1 MSIKCITLSVQL
13 LKIRIAQI
21 KRGYIPPLLI
31 YLMLCVFIFYNSPG
45 FDSQKSLVF
54 TISTFFL
61 IQQFH
66 IKRSDL
72 TFTKRYLNY
81 HKFQIA
87 LNYNLIILPITIGMY
102 FVTSYRYSVL
112 IHLLVSTLPFIEV
125 TSQSRTFLFI
135 GKMIPPVH
143 FEWISGL
150 RKNLFI
156 ILFILLIVVVLS
168 PVKLFPIAL
177 LFLLNLIFMDFYSH
191 YEPLT
196 MLNPKNLSINA
207 FIDEKIFFSCKVF
220 TFINA
225 PILLINSIM
234 HFDMITFN
242 LLFFIGLILM
252 FINVIYIKYAT
263 YEPKETL
270 RFHADQIL
278 LTITAI
284 VPYLIPISIYLLYS
298 NRKKAYKNISNYI
311 E

>member
-1 MSIKCITLSVQL
+1 MSINCITLSVQL

-31 YLMLCVFIFYNSPG
+31 YLMLCVFVFYNSPG
-45 FDSQKSLVF
+45 FDVQKSLVF
-54 TISTFFL
+54 AISTFFL

-72 TFTKRYLNY
+72 NFTKRYLNH
-81 HKFQIA
+81 HKLQIA
-87 LNYNLIILPITIGMY
+87 LNYNLIVLPITIGLC
-102 FVTSYRYSVL
+102 FVTSYAYSAL
-112 IHLLVSTLPFIEV
+112 IHFLVSSLPFIELSSKSKSYV
-125 TSQSRTFLFI
+125 FI
-135 GKMIPPVH
+135 GKIIPSAH

-150 RKNLFI
+150 RKNIYI
-156 ILFILLIVVVLS
+156 ILFILLFVLTLS

-177 LFLLNLIFMDFYSH
+177 LFLLNLIFMDFYSL

-196 MLNPKNLSINA
+196 MLNPKNLSTKA
-207 FIDEKIFFSCKVF
+207 FMDEKINFSCKVF
-220 TFINA
+220 TLINA
-225 PILLINSIM
+225 PIIIINSFI
-234 HFDMITFN
+234 HNDMITFN
-242 LLFFIGLILM
+242 LLFFIGFMLM

-270 RFHADQIL
+270 RFHADQLL

-284 VPYLIPISIYLLYS
+284 VPYLIPISLYLLYS
-298 NRKKAYKNISNYI
+298 NRKKAYKNISNYL